1 MNNAKVVHSKE
12 TIITYNNF
20 TEAVTRKHS
29 KGKMLQKYAAH
40 PQKNTRAHVQVQEK
54 PGGNNAEITG
64 LDRRSPQN
72 PLHTFRAPTIGI
84 RRGKCL

>member
-29 KGKMLQKYAAH
+29 NGKMLQKYAAH
-40 PQKNTRAHVQVQEK
+40 PQKNTRTHVQIQQK
-54 PGGNNAEITG
+54 PGGNFTEITG

-72 PLHTFRAPTIGI
+72 PLLPSRAPTIGI
-84 RRGKCL
+84 RRSKCL